1 MVGEAENESEAGVL
15 STALSL
21 QQEMAEPSADALLH
35 LQGDRS

>member
-1 MVGEAENESEAGVL
+1 MVGEAEEESEAEGL

-21 QQEMAEPSADALLH
+21 QQEMAEPSANAPLH